1 MEERL
6 YFILDMG
13 DNSSRLSTLVSGTAL
28 SSYLDHPDWRTLDIV
43 VGGWGDLTGFLFT
56 AVVVSLSCFIL
67 GTGEVHQKQCQIR

>member
-13 DNSSRLSTLVSGTAL
+13 DNSSRLSSLVSGTAL
-28 SSYLDHPDWRTLDIV
+28 SSWTLDIA
-43 VGGWGDLTGFLFT
+43 VGGCDLTGFLFT

-67 GTGEVHQKQCQIR
+67 GTGEVHRNKCQMR